1 MSEEYLEMVNRFGA
15 TALHLAAAIGATRI
29 VELLITKNKKLV
41 TIPTQ
46 GQLPITIACVKGHR
60 DTTWFLYSNSP
71 FDWLLQENGYFGA
84 RLLIYSLY
92 IKMFGIQVQP
102 TAAPSDFRITIEQN
116 IDKMQQNNSL
126 LQGLKQIYDMKLTR
140 SYALEILQCI
150 SKEISTIP
158 DLEIPEIVVDLA
170 LFKAVEH
177 GIIEIVIEII
187 KANPALL
194 NQRVDFQ
201 KGIIHAAILFRQAKV
216 YNLVYAVGKQKRFLL
231 DGIYELEQNNIL
243 QLAAKLAPPNRLAR
257 ISGAAL
263 QMQKELRWYKEVES
277 VVDPTFKLAV
287 NNYGEKP
294 SQLFTNT
301 HKQLMEEAEK
311 WTKEIAN
318 SCTVVEEDFL
328 ELLPKKLIIGLS
340 TLFLSIAAMIIAFCA
355 TLIIMLDGDLELI
368 IPIVL
373 MASVLVAIFIFLQFP
388 LLVDIFTST
397 YGPGMFNK
405 KNEASVRK
413 RSWLC
418 TGNARDPS
426 NCIS

>member
-92 IKMFGIQVQP
+92 IKMF
-102 TAAPSDFRITIEQN
+102 
-116 IDKMQQNNSL
+116 
-126 LQGLKQIYDMKLTR
+126 GLKQIYDMKLTR

-231 DGIYELEQNNIL
+231 DGIYELENNIL